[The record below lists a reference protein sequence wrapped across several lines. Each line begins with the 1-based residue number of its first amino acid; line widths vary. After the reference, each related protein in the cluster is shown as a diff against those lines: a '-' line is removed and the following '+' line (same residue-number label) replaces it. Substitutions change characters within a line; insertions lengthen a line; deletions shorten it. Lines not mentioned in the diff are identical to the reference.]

1 MSPTHYELLGLS
13 PWCTELEIRRRYRD
27 LSKRYHPDTTLLP
40 AQEAVEQFRLINEAY
55 AVLSNPERRQSYDR
69 AIHFSR
75 FSYQSRS
82 LTASNLSQIDDDGLP
97 SQRPLSG
104 GELFVLLLIG
114 GTFILCLILVIL
126 LAWLR
131 GDRLMPDLPVA
142 LTPPYY
148 AVATLRNAPLQSP
161 LACD

>member
-1 MSPTHYELLGLS
+1 MGHTHYEVLGLS
-13 PWCTELEIRRRYRD
+13 PWATELEIRRRYRD

-40 AQEAVEQFRLINEAY
+40 PHEAIEQFRVLNEAY
-55 AVLSNPERRQSYDR
+55 AVLSNPERRQAYDR

-75 FSYQSRS
+75 FDYQPRTAPSGTNSRG
-82 LTASNLSQIDDDGLP
+82 DDDGLP

-114 GTFILCLILVIL
+114 GTIVLCLILVIL

-131 GDRLMPDLPVA
+131 GDRLMPEFPI
-142 LTPPYY
+142 TPPHH
-148 AVATLRNAPLQSP
+148 AIATLRDAPLQSP
-161 LACD
+161 LAYD